1 MTKMAMIKVEND
13 PLMNEW
19 DAKLILQIHDELV
32 VEVPD
37 KYAEMAKVRLEEL
50 MVEAAQEMV
59 KDVPFVA
66 EGEVMDRW
74 YKD

>member
-1 MTKMAMIKVEND
+1 MEVIVECPREN
-13 PLMNEW
+13 
-19 DAKLILQIHDELV
+19 AELV
-32 VEVPD
+32 
-37 KYAEMAKVRLEEL
+37 KVRLEEL
-50 MVEAAQEMV
+50 MIAAAQEMV